1 MRHRLPPLV
10 LVAVLAPSLLFV
22 LLGSLAVGH
31 SHVSAPDLFLAL
43 RHAVGVGGRP
53 LEALDTTIIWQLRAP
68 RALTAIAV
76 GAGLAVAGA
85 IMQALTRNP
94 LADPYLLGVSSGASV
109 GAVAVLITGMS
120 LLLPLAAFAGALLAL
135 TLTLG
140 LARAA
145 GPLTSSSVVLAGV
158 VIASM
163 GSALTGLLIFWN
175 STGDTFADVMAWLLG
190 SLSGST
196 WRTAATG
203 LLAVAILLPPLVLAA
218 PVLDAFAFGDDTAAL
233 SGVNVRSARYV
244 LLALA
249 SLLTGAVVSVS
260 GAIGFVGLVLPHA
273 VRMLVGPGHR
283 ALLPL
288 SALAGALFLLTT
300 DSLARSIVEPRE
312 IPVGIVTA
320 LVGAPIFAVLL
331 IRRSAR

>member
-10 LVAVLAPSLLFV
+10 LVAVLAPSLLLV

-31 SHVSAPDLFLAL
+31 SHVSAPELFHAL

-53 LEALDTTIIWQLRAP
+53 LESLDTTIIWQLRAP

-109 GAVAVLITGMS
+109 GAVAVLMTGMS

-135 TLTLG
+135 TLG

-145 GPLTSSSVVLAGV
+145 GAFTSSSVVLAGV

-273 VRMLVGPGHR
+273 IRMLVGPGHR

-320 LVGAPIFAVLL
+320 LVGAPIFAVLM